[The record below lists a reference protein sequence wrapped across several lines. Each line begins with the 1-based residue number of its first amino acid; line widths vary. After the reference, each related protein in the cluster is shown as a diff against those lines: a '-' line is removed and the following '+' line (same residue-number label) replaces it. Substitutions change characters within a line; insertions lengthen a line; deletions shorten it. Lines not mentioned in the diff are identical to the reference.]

1 MPEKKKYNRFQTLGG
16 KPFEGAGKIGIHFKK
31 DKVKTKTNKKGQ
43 SKTKEIKKGTQYS
56 EDVGNLVQS
65 KFKAKR
71 VITKKGVTK
80 DKFVTKAPRKKSVF
94 GKKRSIVRP
103 TSKIKSEREGQRKI
117 KVKTRNGVRVNKKR
131 KMQKG

>member
-1 MPEKKKYNRFQTLGG
+1 MPEKKKYNRVQTLGG

-31 DKVKTKTNKKGQ
+31 DKIKTKK

-80 DKFVTKAPRKKSVF
+80 DKIVTKAPRKKSVF
-94 GKKRSIVRP
+94 GKKRTIFSP

-131 KMQKG
+131 KMLKG